1 MANSSI
7 VGFGCRQ
14 TMTVGNTPA
23 TGGQSEFLVQGGAAP
38 GATVAI
44 FKGAPVAMQT
54 AAGGAG
60 VLGFIQ
66 DQTAALMTDGIVGG
80 NTWATGTANTNKSLG
95 VFNGATFVDA
105 SGKPSWTNGLIAGQ
119 TSSVDYN
126 TGSANITA
134 FVNTNPTQEYTVRAD
149 AALTN
154 ASFNT
159 LTNVGFNLNSV
170 GAGVSGQS
178 DSTLDLS
185 GVATTG
191 VANYMWKIVRSAN
204 VMDQSDV
211 TVAGTDLIVVINP
224 QASAYLA

>member
-1 MANSSI
+1 MANANTA
-7 VGFGCRQ
+7 GYGCRQ
-14 TMTVGNTPA
+14 AMTVGNTPA
-23 TGGQSEFLVQGGAAP
+23 TGGQSEFLVQGGGSP
-38 GATVAI
+38 GATKAI

-60 VLGFIQ
+60 VLGYIQ

-80 NTWATGTANTNKSLG
+80 NTWAHNTTNTNKSLG

-105 SGKPSWTNGLIAGQ
+105 SGKPSWTNGLIAAQ
-119 TSSVDYN
+119 TSSTDYN
-126 TGSANITA
+126 TGSNNITA
-134 FVNTNPTQEYTVRAD
+134 FVNTNPAQEYTVRAD

-159 LTNVGFNLNSV
+159 LTNTGFNLNDA
-170 GAGVSGQS
+170 GAGKDGQS
-178 DSTLDLS
+178 DCTLDLG

-204 VMDQSDV
+204 VMDQSDF
-211 TVAGTDLIVVINP
+211 TEAGADIVVSYNP
-224 QASAYLA
+224 QSNAYQA

>member
-1 MANSSI
+1 MANASI
-7 VGFGCRQ
+7 AGYGCRQ

-38 GATVAI
+38 GATIAI
-44 FKGAPVAMQT
+44 LKGDPVAMQT
-54 AAGGAG
+54 AANVPGT
-60 VLGFIQ
+60 LGFIQ
-66 DQTAALMTDGIVGG
+66 DQAAALMTDGIVGG
-80 NTWATGTANTNKSLG
+80 ASWANATANTNASVG

-105 SGKPSWTNGLIAGQ
+105 TGKPSWTNGLAAAQ
-119 TSSVDYN
+119 TSAIDYN
-126 TGSANITA
+126 TGNNNITA
-134 FVNTNPTQEYTVRAD
+134 FVNTNPDQEYTVRAD

-159 LTNVGFNLNSV
+159 LTNTGFNLNNV
-170 GAGVSGQS
+170 GAGKNGMS

-204 VMDQSDV
+204 VQSQTDFTVPGADV
-211 TVAGTDLIVVINP
+211 IVSYSNN
-224 QASAYLA
+224 AAAYK

>member
-1 MANSSI
+1 MANANTA
-7 VGFGCRQ
+7 GYGCRQ
-14 TMTVGNTPA
+14 AMTVGNTPA
-23 TGGQSEFLVQGGAAP
+23 TGGQSEFLVQGGGSP
-38 GATVAI
+38 GATKAI

-60 VLGFIQ
+60 VLGYIQ

-80 NTWATGTANTNKSLG
+80 NTWAHNTTNTNKSLG

-105 SGKPSWTNGLIAGQ
+105 SGKPSWTNGLIAAQ
-119 TSSVDYN
+119 TSSSDYN
-126 TGSANITA
+126 TGSNNITA
-134 FVNTNPTQEYTVRAD
+134 FVNTNPAQEYTVRAD

-159 LTNVGFNLNSV
+159 LTNVGFNLNDA
-170 GAGVSGQS
+170 GAGVSGMS
-178 DSTLDLS
+178 DATLDLS

-204 VMDQSDV
+204 VMNQSDF
-211 TVAGTDLIVVINP
+211 TEAGADIVISYNP
-224 QASAYLA
+224 QSNAYQA

>member
-1 MANSSI
+1 MANASI
-7 VGFGCRQ
+7 AGYGCRQ

-44 FKGAPVAMQT
+44 FKGSPVGMQT

-60 VLGFIQ
+60 TLGFIM
-66 DQTAALMTDGIVGG
+66 DQSAATMTDGVTGG
-80 NTWATGTANTNKSLG
+80 ATWTLAAGTNPSLG

-105 SGKPSWTNGLIAGQ
+105 TGKPSWTNGLAAAQ
-119 TSSVDYN
+119 TSAIDYN
-126 TGSANITA
+126 TGNNNITA
-134 FVNTNPTQEYTVRAD
+134 FVNTNPAQEYTVRAD

-159 LTNVGFNLNSV
+159 GFFNLNNV

-178 DSTLDLS
+178 DSTLDM
-185 GVATTG
+185 GQAGNAATQG
-191 VANYMWKIVRSAN
+191 MWYIVRSAN
-204 VMDQSDV
+204 VMDQQDFLVPGADV
-211 TVAGTDLIVVINP
+211 VVSYNP
-224 QASAYLA
+224 TSMLY

>member
-1 MANSSI
+1 MANARTA
-7 VGFGCRQ
+7 GYGCRQ

-44 FKGAPVAMQT
+44 FKGSPVGMQT

-60 VLGFIQ
+60 TLGFIM
-66 DQTAALMTDGIVGG
+66 DQSAATMTDGVTGG
-80 NTWATGTANTNKSLG
+80 ATWTLAGGTNPSLG
-95 VFNGATFVDA
+95 VFNGATFVDVT
-105 SGKPSWTNGLIAGQ
+105 GKPSWTNGLAAAQ
-119 TSSVDYN
+119 TSAVDYN
-126 TGSANITA
+126 TGSNNITA
-134 FVNTNPTQEYTVRAD
+134 FVNTNPDQEYTVRAD

-159 LTNVGFNLNSV
+159 LTNTGFNLNNV
-170 GAGVSGQS
+170 GAGKNGMS

-204 VMDQSDV
+204 VQSQTDV
-211 TVAGTDLIVVINP
+211 TVPGADVIVSYSNN
-224 QASAYLA
+224 AAAYK

>member
-1 MANSSI
+1 MANASI
-7 VGFGCRQ
+7 VGYGCRQ

-44 FKGAPVAMQT
+44 FKGSPVAMQT
-54 AAGGAG
+54 AAAPGQ
-60 VLGFIQ
+60 LGFIQ
-66 DQTAALMTDGIVGG
+66 DASALAMTDTIQGG
-80 NTWATGTANTNKSLG
+80 VAWSHARANTNKVLG
-95 VFNGATFVDA
+95 IFNGATFVDA
-105 SGKPSWTNGLIAGQ
+105 SGKPSWTNGLIAAQ
-119 TSSVDYN
+119 TSSTDYN
-126 TGSANITA
+126 TGNNNITA
-134 FVNTNPTQEYTVRAD
+134 FVNTNPAQEYTVRAD

-159 LTNVGFNLNSV
+159 LTNTGFNLNSV

-178 DSTLDLS
+178 DSTLNLN

-204 VMDQSDV
+204 VENQKDFL
-211 TVAGTDLIVVINP
+211 VAGADVVVAYNP
-224 QASAYLA
+224 QANQYQA

>member
-1 MANSSI
+1 MANNSTA
-7 VGFGCRQ
+7 GFGCRQ

-38 GATVAI
+38 GVTRPI
-44 FKGAPVAMQT
+44 FKGAPVGMQT

-66 DQTAALMTDGIVGG
+66 DQTAAAMTDNVAGG
-80 NTWATGTANTNKSLG
+80 AVWAAGTGGRNLSLG
-95 VFNGATFVDA
+95 VFNGATFVDVT
-105 SGKPSWTNGLIAGQ
+105 GKPSWTNGLAGGQ
-119 TSSVDYN
+119 TSAIDYN
-126 TGSANITA
+126 TGSNNITA
-134 FVNTNPTQEYTVRAD
+134 FVNTNPDQEYTVRAD

-159 LTNVGFNLNSV
+159 LTNVGFNLNTA
-170 GAGVSGQS
+170 GAGRNGMS
-178 DSTLDLS
+178 DSSLDLS

-204 VMDQSDV
+204 VMNQQDF
-211 TVAGTDLIVVINP
+211 TVPGADIIVSYSNN
-224 QASAYLA
+224 AAAYK

>member
-1 MANSSI
+1 MANANTA
-7 VGFGCRQ
+7 GYGCRQ

-54 AAGGAG
+54 AA
-60 VLGFIQ
+60 
-66 DQTAALMTDGIVGG
+66 LMTDGIVGG
-80 NTWATGTANTNKSLG
+80 NTWAHDTTNTNKSLG

-105 SGKPSWTNGLIAGQ
+105 TGKPTWTNGLIAGQ
-119 TSSVDYN
+119 TSSTDYN
-126 TGSANITA
+126 TGSNNITA
-134 FVNTNPTQEYTVRAD
+134 FVNTNPAQEYTVRAD

-159 LTNVGFNLNSV
+159 LTNTGFNLNDA
-170 GAGVSGQS
+170 GAGVSGMS
-178 DSTLDLS
+178 DCTLDLS

-204 VMDQSDV
+204 VMDQSDF
-211 TVAGTDLIVVINP
+211 TEAGADIIISYNP
-224 QASAYLA
+224 QSNAYQA

>member
-126 TGSANITA
+126 TGSNNITA
-134 FVNTNPTQEYTVRAD
+134 FVNTNPAQEYTVRAD

-159 LTNVGFNLNSV
+159 LTNTGFNLNDAGV
-170 GAGVSGQS
+170 GVSGQS

-204 VMDQSDV
+204 VMDQQDF
-211 TVAGTDLIVVINP
+211 TVPGADVVISYNP
-224 QASAYLA
+224 QSNQYQA

>member
-1 MANSSI
+1 MANANTA
-7 VGFGCRQ
+7 GYGCRQ
-14 TMTVGNTPA
+14 AMTVGNTPA
-23 TGGQSEFLVQGGAAP
+23 TGGQSEFLVQGGGSP
-38 GATVAI
+38 GATKAI

-60 VLGFIQ
+60 VLGYIQ

-80 NTWATGTANTNKSLG
+80 NTWAHNTTNTNKSLG

-105 SGKPSWTNGLIAGQ
+105 SGKPSWTNGLTAAQ
-119 TSSVDYN
+119 TSSTDYN
-126 TGSANITA
+126 TGSNNITA
-134 FVNTNPTQEYTVRAD
+134 FVNTNPAQEYTVRAD

-159 LTNVGFNLNSV
+159 LTNTGFNLNDA
-170 GAGVSGQS
+170 GAGVSGMS
-178 DSTLDLS
+178 DATLDLS

-204 VMDQSDV
+204 VMDQSDL
-211 TVAGTDLIVVINP
+211 TEAGADVVISYNP
-224 QASAYLA
+224 QSNAYQA

>member
-1 MANSSI
+1 MANARTA
-7 VGFGCRQ
+7 GYGCRQ

-44 FKGAPVAMQT
+44 FKGSPVGMQT

-60 VLGFIQ
+60 TLGFIM
-66 DQTAALMTDGIVGG
+66 DQSAATMTDGVTGG
-80 NTWATGTANTNKSLG
+80 ATWTLAGGTNPSLG
-95 VFNGATFVDA
+95 VFNGATFVDVT
-105 SGKPSWTNGLIAGQ
+105 GKPSWTNGLAAAQ
-119 TSSVDYN
+119 TSAIDYN
-126 TGSANITA
+126 TGNNNITA
-134 FVNTNPTQEYTVRAD
+134 FVNTNPDQEYTVRAD

-159 LTNVGFNLNSV
+159 LTNTGFNLNNV
-170 GAGVSGQS
+170 GAGKNGMS

-204 VMDQSDV
+204 VQSQ
-211 TVAGTDLIVVINP
+211 TDLTVPGADVIVSYSNN
-224 QASAYLA
+224 AAAYK

>member
-1 MANSSI
+1 MANNSTA
-7 VGFGCRQ
+7 GFGCRQ

-159 LTNVGFNLNSV
+159 LANVGFNLNSV

-204 VMDQSDV
+204 VMDQQDF
-211 TVAGTDLIVVINP
+211 TVPGADLVISYSPNANAY
-224 QASAYLA
+224 QA

>member
-1 MANSSI
+1 MANSST
-7 VGFGCRQ
+7 VGYGCRQ

-23 TGGQSEFLVQGGAAP
+23 TGGQSEFLVQGGVTP

-54 AAGGAG
+54 AANVPGT
-60 VLGFIQ
+60 LGFIQ

-159 LTNVGFNLNSV
+159 LANVGFNLNSV

-211 TVAGTDLIVVINP
+211 TVAGADLIVVINP
-224 QASAYLA
+224 QASAYLN

>member
-1 MANSSI
+1 MANANTA
-7 VGFGCRQ
+7 GYGCRQ
-14 TMTVGNTPA
+14 AMTVGNTPA
-23 TGGQSEFLVQGGAAP
+23 TGGQSEFLVQGGGSP
-38 GATVAI
+38 GATKAI

-60 VLGFIQ
+60 VLGYIQ

-80 NTWATGTANTNKSLG
+80 NTWAHNTTNTNKSLG

-105 SGKPSWTNGLIAGQ
+105 SGKPSWTNGLTAAQ
-119 TSSVDYN
+119 TSSTDYN
-126 TGSANITA
+126 TGSNNITA
-134 FVNTNPTQEYTVRAD
+134 FVNTNPAQEYTVRAD

-159 LTNVGFNLNSV
+159 LTNVGFNLNDA
-170 GAGVSGQS
+170 GAGVSGMS
-178 DSTLDLS
+178 DATLDLS

-204 VMDQSDV
+204 VMDQSDL
-211 TVAGTDLIVVINP
+211 TEAGADVVISYNP
-224 QASAYLA
+224 QSNAYQA

>member
-1 MANSSI
+1 MANASI
-7 VGFGCRQ
+7 AGYGCRQ

-38 GATVAI
+38 GATIAI

-54 AAGGAG
+54 AANVPGA
-60 VLGFIQ
+60 LGYIQ
-66 DQTAALMTDGIVGG
+66 DQSAALMTDGIVGG
-80 NTWATGTANTNKSLG
+80 NTWAHDTANTNKSLG

-105 SGKPSWTNGLIAGQ
+105 TGKPTWTNGLIAGQ
-119 TSSVDYN
+119 TSSTDYN
-126 TGSANITA
+126 TGSNNITA
-134 FVNTNPTQEYTVRAD
+134 FVNTNPAQEYTVRAD

-159 LTNVGFNLNSV
+159 ITNTGFNLNDA
-170 GAGVSGQS
+170 GAGVSGMS
-178 DSTLDLS
+178 DCTLDLS

-204 VMDQSDV
+204 VMDQSDF
-211 TVAGTDLIVVINP
+211 TEAGADIVVSYNP
-224 QASAYLA
+224 QSNAYQA

>member
-1 MANSSI
+1 MANARTA
-7 VGFGCRQ
+7 GYGCRQ

-60 VLGFIQ
+60 ALGFIQ

-80 NTWATGTANTNKSLG
+80 NTWAHNTANTNKSLG

-105 SGKPSWTNGLIAGQ
+105 TGKPTWTNGLIATQ
-119 TSSVDYN
+119 TSSADYN
-126 TGSANITA
+126 TGSNNITA
-134 FVNTNPTQEYTVRAD
+134 FVNTNPAQEYTVRAD

-159 LTNVGFNLNSV
+159 LTNVGFNLNDA
-170 GAGVSGQS
+170 GAGVSGMS
-178 DSTLDLS
+178 DATLDLS

-204 VMDQSDV
+204 VENQKDFL
-211 TVAGTDLIVVINP
+211 VAGADVVVAYNP
-224 QASAYLA
+224 QANQYQA

>member
-1 MANSSI
+1 MANAQTA
-7 VGFGCRQ
+7 GYGCRQ

-23 TGGQSEFLVQGGAAP
+23 TGGQSEFLVQP
-38 GATVAI
+38 VATNVAI
-44 FKGAPVAMQT
+44 FKGSPVAMQT
-54 AAGGAG
+54 AAGNGS
-60 VLGFIQ
+60 LGFIQ
-66 DQTAALMTDGIVGG
+66 DASALAMTDGVQGGVGWSH
-80 NTWATGTANTNKSLG
+80 NRANTNKVLG

-105 SGKPSWTNGLIAGQ
+105 TGKPSWTNGLIAGQ
-119 TSSVDYN
+119 LTSVDYN

-134 FVNTNPTQEYTVRAD
+134 FVNTNPVQEYTVRAD

-159 LTNVGFNLNSV
+159 LTNTGFNLNSV

-178 DSTLDLS
+178 DSTLDIS

-191 VANYMWKIVRSAN
+191 LANYMWKIVRSAN
-204 VMDQSDV
+204 VMDQTDV
-211 TVAGTDLIVVINP
+211 TVPGTDLIVTLNP

>member
-1 MANSSI
+1 MANASI
-7 VGFGCRQ
+7 VGYGCRQ

-44 FKGAPVAMQT
+44 FKGSPVGMQT

-60 VLGFIQ
+60 TLGFIM
-66 DQTAALMTDGIVGG
+66 DQSAATMTDGVTGG
-80 NTWATGTANTNKSLG
+80 ATWTLAGGTNPSLG
-95 VFNGATFVDA
+95 VFNGATFVDVT
-105 SGKPSWTNGLIAGQ
+105 GKPSWTNGLAAAQ
-119 TSSVDYN
+119 TSAVDYN
-126 TGSANITA
+126 TGSNNITA
-134 FVNTNPTQEYTVRAD
+134 FVNTNPDQEYTVRAD

-159 LTNVGFNLNSV
+159 LTNTGFNLNNV
-170 GAGVSGQS
+170 GAGKNGMS

-204 VMDQSDV
+204 VQNQ
-211 TVAGTDLIVVINP
+211 TDLTVPGADVIVSYSNN
-224 QASAYLA
+224 AAAYK